1 MTTPEVEGN
10 VRQLDNE
17 VQSIYD
23 LLDAMSTTQR
33 GIAATQQRH
42 GNRLDELAAGIEGL
56 GHRVEALENRFEGL
70 ASRFERLEDR
80 VGGLDDKVEGLAAV
94 QAEHTATLDGHTAKL
109 DEILVLLRDR

>member
-1 MTTPEVEGN
+1 MTTPEVERKVG
-10 VRQLDNE
+10 QLDSD
-17 VQSIYD
+17 VHSIYD

-70 ASRFERLEDR
+70 ASRFERLENR
-80 VGGLDDKVEGLAAV
+80 VGDLDDKVEALAV
-94 QAEHTATLDGHTAKL
+94 GQAEHSTKL
-109 DEILVLLRDR
+109 DEILALLRGR